1 MTSAVRPARPVFSA
15 RRRRNI
21 LLAGAA
27 AIALV
32 GALPVADEFTAWRLS
47 RILAPAGTVDAVSG
61 ALFGPLAV
69 DGLRLATPGAT
80 ISIDRIVLP
89 GRGLLGSSALAAG
102 DVTLEGV
109 SVVLDGLTLRMPRIL
124 VSGTDL
130 DQATIARIFDKAAT
144 QPLSERLA
152 ALTASAVRIPEL
164 TMEQTVGDMQQT
176 VTYHDIEMRD
186 IRAGVISA
194 IAVPRATMRID
205 GKKEG
210 LTTGSMGPITIDDFD
225 TVQTARVYGEK
236 AGPGD
241 TDPKRLYGAFSVE
254 NFSMRDAKG
263 NEVGVA
269 RISGRDFKARPTADS
284 WLGTIDALG
293 KVDDFEKLSS
303 AERKAFFMRLV
314 DMMTAF
320 EIGGFEAS
328 GFTFKGKDEKK
339 GEPIDG
345 EMERIA
351 MSADATG
358 PSFSVTGMR
367 FVTPDAEMRF
377 GGMSFSEIV
386 WRPMLERLKEALA
399 APDTDFEDLDARKFV
414 PLIGHARIEA
424 IDIDIPADED
434 EPRRGKDKRAVKA
447 GERIKMAI
455 GAIDLKA
462 GNIVDDIPTEL
473 GARVDHFAMALP
485 AGTDKDGL
493 KELRAMGYEALDLS
507 FALDAAWAPDKQE
520 LAVKTLSF
528 NGKDMG
534 AVTLSALLGNVT
546 KDIFSSDEAIQQ
558 VALMSATAKR
568 LSFAVENGGIF
579 ERFLEQEAKKQKRK
593 PDDLRKEYGMG
604 AAIVV
609 PAFLGNSEG
618 ARTLANAVA
627 RFVAKPGALN
637 VTATANNAGGL
648 GLADF
653 AAAGGEPATLFEQVT
668 IEAKAE

>member
-1 MTSAVRPARPVFSA
+1 MISAVRPARPVCSA

-32 GALPVADEFTAWRLS
+32 GASPVANEFAAWRLS
-47 RILAPAGTVDAVSG
+47 RAMAPAGTVDAVSG
-61 ALFGPLAV
+61 ALFGPLTV
-69 DGLRLATPGAT
+69 EGLRLATPGAT
-80 ISIDRIVLP
+80 LSVDRIVLP
-89 GRGLLGSSALAAG
+89 GRDILGSSALAAG
-102 DVTLEGV
+102 DVTVEGITV
-109 SVVLDGLTLRMPRIL
+109 ALDNLTIRMPRIL

-130 DQATIARIFDKAAT
+130 GQARIARIFDKAAT

-194 IAVPRATMRID
+194 VAAPRATMRID

-210 LTTGSMGPITIDDFD
+210 LTTGFMGPITIDDFD

-241 TDPKRLYGAFSVE
+241 AEPRRLYGAFSIE

-263 NEVGVA
+263 NEAGIA

-293 KVDDFEKLSS
+293 KVEDFEKLSP
-303 AERKAFFMRLV
+303 AERKAFFTRLV

-320 EIGGFEAS
+320 EIGGFEAT
-328 GFTFKGKDEKK
+328 GFTFKGKDEEN
-339 GEPIDG
+339 GEPVDG
-345 EMERIA
+345 EIERIA

-367 FVTPDAEMRF
+367 FVTPDATIRF

-399 APDTDFEDLDARKFV
+399 APDTDFADLDVAKFV

-424 IDIDIPADED
+424 IDIDVPADD
-434 EPRRGKDKRAVKA
+434 DAPGSGKDKRAVKA
-447 GERIKMAI
+447 DERVRMSI
-455 GAIDLKA
+455 GAIDLTA

-473 GARVDHFAMALP
+473 GARIDHFAMALP

-493 KELRAMGYEALDLS
+493 KELRDMGYEALDLS

-534 AVTLSALLGNVT
+534 AVTLSGLLGNVT
-546 KDIFSSDEAIQQ
+546 KDIFSSDEAVQQ

-568 LSFAVENGGIF
+568 LSLAVENGGIF
-579 ERFLEQEAKKQKRK
+579 ERFLEQEAKKQNRNA
-593 PDDLRKEYGMG
+593 DDLRTEYGMG
-604 AAIVV
+604 AAIIV